1 MKRTPSTTFG
11 GVEKGWIPP
20 PREED
25 ESPFSSICRNG
36 ATLVLTWTTSEAA
49 ARSADIIW
57 KESVREYYI
66 YVVRGGYTPPPS
78 KPVSR
83 AGYFNPY
90 SSVGSRASTERRRVP
105 PNYPQCRLLLI
116 ELSIPVPWLS
126 QTRILDFRRISMRG
140 ALASFAFLRAL
151 SREFR
156 LGKYNFA
163 A

>member
-11 GVEKGWIPP
+11 KRGLPLLVDLSKWSRHPRLNLDGIRGWCQV
-20 PREED
+20 
-25 ESPFSSICRNG
+25 CR
-36 ATLVLTWTTSEAA
+36 
-49 ARSADIIW
+49 
-57 KESVREYYI
+57 YYLEGECSRI
-66 YVVRGGYTPPPS
+66 LYIYMYVVRGGGYTPPPS

-116 ELSIPVPWLS
+116 ELSIPVPCLS

-151 SREFR
+151 SREFP
-156 LGKYNFA
+156 LGKYNFETLF
-163 A
+163 